1 MHIKKDDIPLVAA
14 PLDDLWIEFDTQS
27 LAAVIWVSAE
37 TPGAPFEVSSGVT
50 NEPGALTAPVVTTL
64 NQKGLIS
71 LTTLPLGA
79 GDVSHRYVRVRP
91 TTGQISVSVAGPLR
105 FRHSMRVLIT

>member
-14 PLDDLWIEFDTQS
+14 PLDDLWIKFDTQS
-27 LAAVIWVSAE
+27 LGAVIWVSSVSS
-37 TPGAPFEVSSGVT
+37 GATFEISSGVT
-50 NEPGALTAPVVTTL
+50 AEPGLLTVPVVTTL
-64 NQKGLIS
+64 GQKGLVA

-91 TTGQISVSVAGPLR
+91 TAGQISVSVAGPLG
-105 FRHSMRVLIT
+105 FSHHMKVLIT

>member
-14 PLDDLWIEFDTQS
+14 PLDDLWIEFDTQN

-37 TPGAPFEVSSGVT
+37 TTGATFEISSGVT
-50 NEPGALTAPVVTTL
+50 ADASLLTTPVVTTL
-64 NQKGLIS
+64 DQKGLIS
-71 LTTLPLGA
+71 RTTLPLGA
-79 GDVSHRYVRVRP
+79 GNVSHRFVRVRP
-91 TTGQISVSVAGPLR
+91 TTGHISVSIAGPLR